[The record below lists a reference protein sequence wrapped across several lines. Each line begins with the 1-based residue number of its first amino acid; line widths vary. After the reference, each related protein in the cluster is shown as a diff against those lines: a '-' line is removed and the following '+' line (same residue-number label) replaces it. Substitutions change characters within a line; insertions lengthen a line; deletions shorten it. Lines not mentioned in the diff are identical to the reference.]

1 METKELRK
9 SLRHVLEGLQK
20 EQTNLETILTEENK
34 EIFRQYPSVDG
45 AWKHPNS
52 HYFDRINEYITNA
65 RKLIEKVIQALPR
78 ERKKKGEKRAEKLP
92 PAKRGRKSKDGTGK
106 GSEAPRSSRNGDKP
120 SKGELPPTTKPK
132 KPRGRPKTKKQ

>member
-78 ERKKKGEKRAEKLP
+78 ERKKKGEKRTEPL
-92 PAKRGRKSKDGTGK
+92 S
-106 GSEAPRSSRNGDKP
+106 
-120 SKGELPPTTKPK
+120 TKPK
-132 KPRGRPKTKKQ
+132 TRKTRAKNGNDGDGNKRSKTKAGVAPVPQERKKRGRPKKS

>member
-20 EQTNLETILTEENK
+20 EQTSLEALLTEENK
-34 EIFRQYPSVDG
+34 KIFRQYPSVDG

-78 ERKKKGEKRAEKLP
+78 ERKKKGEKRTEPL
-92 PAKRGRKSKDGTGK
+92 S
-106 GSEAPRSSRNGDKP
+106 
-120 SKGELPPTTKPK
+120 TKPK
-132 KPRGRPKTKKQ
+132 ARKARDKNGDNGYGNKRPKAKTGVAPVPQERKKRGRPKKS